1 LAEARSQEWLRYG
14 GEEVLEWFGVCWA
27 GWQPALQNRAV
38 AGFRDTDGLEVGG
51 RNSGRAGTVC
61 GQVCVEA

>member
-1 LAEARSQEWLRYG
+1 
-14 GEEVLEWFGVCWA
+14 
-27 GWQPALQNRAV
+27 V